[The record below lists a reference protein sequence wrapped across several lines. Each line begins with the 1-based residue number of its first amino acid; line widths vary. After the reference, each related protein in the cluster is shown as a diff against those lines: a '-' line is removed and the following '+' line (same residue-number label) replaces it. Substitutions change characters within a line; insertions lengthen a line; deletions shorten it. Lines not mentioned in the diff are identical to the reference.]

1 MRVIVLALLL
11 LTQPMTK
18 APVGTWRRSNKKIFL
33 GELRVIPGQD
43 YADFQLE
50 LSRGPQDYN
59 SGYASGRM
67 IERAGKRSYETTE
80 FGKLCRIS
88 FTFSPT
94 QVHIDQVGDWD
105 DCGFGYGVLADGD
118 YALIS
123 HNRPKF
129 KKEP

>member
-1 MRVIVLALLL
+1 MGLGEGR
-11 LTQPMTK
+11 T
-18 APVGTWRRSNKKIFL
+18 RRSFL

-50 LSRGPQDYN
+50 LSRGPQVYN

-67 IERAGKRSYETTE
+67 IERAGKWSYETTE

-88 FTFSPT
+88 FTFGPT